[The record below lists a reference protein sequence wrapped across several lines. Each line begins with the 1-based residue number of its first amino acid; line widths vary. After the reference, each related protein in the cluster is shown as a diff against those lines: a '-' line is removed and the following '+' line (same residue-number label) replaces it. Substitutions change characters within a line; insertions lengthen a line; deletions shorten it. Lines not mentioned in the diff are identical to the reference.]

1 MKRIAI
7 VGGGI
12 TGLSA
17 AFYLKKWGNE
27 LEIPLE
33 IKLFEANDRLGGKV
47 HTVKQDG
54 FTMERGADSFL
65 ARKKPGMKLME
76 DLGLEDQL
84 YRNNTGQSYVLVHNQ
99 LHKIPAGSY
108 MGIPIQEDAL
118 LSSEIMSE
126 EGKARALAEVS
137 RPKGVPV
144 SDQSLGQFLRR
155 RFGDELVDHLLAP
168 LLSGIYSS
176 NVDDMSLMSS
186 FPHFYEYEQKYG
198 SIIKGLREELPERRK
213 GTEKKE
219 GQFVSIQ
226 GGLITVIEA
235 LEKELS
241 SSIVKNNAIQKVT
254 QENGVYTL
262 YDNQDN
268 TYNADGVILAIPH
281 RSVSGMFEQ
290 TEALTALETIPV
302 TSVANVVLAF
312 NKENIEQALDGT
324 GFVVSRTS
332 DVRITACTWTHE
344 KWPSTTPED
353 KALLRVYVG
362 RPDDQEIVTY
372 SDQEIIDIIRQD
384 LVKVMNIEADPEFSM
399 VTRWQHLMPQYIVGH
414 KEKISQVNQ
423 TIASDFP
430 GMVLAGASY
439 NGVGLPDCIA
449 DGTQAAADLLDYIK
463 S

>member
-1 MKRIAI
+1 MKKIAI

-17 AFYLKKWGNE
+17 AFYLHKWSNE
-27 LEIPLE
+27 QGIPLE
-33 IKLFEANDRLGGKV
+33 IKLYEASNHHGGKV
-47 HTVKQDG
+47 QTVKQAG

-76 DLGLEDQL
+76 DLSLEDQL
-84 YRNNTGQSYVLVHNQ
+84 YRNKTGQSYVLVHNQ

-108 MGIPIQEDAL
+108 MGIPIQEGAL
-118 LSSEIMSE
+118 LASEIMSE

-137 RPKGVPV
+137 QPKGPSV

-155 RFGDELVDHLLAP
+155 RFGNELVDHLLAP

-176 NVDDMSLMSS
+176 NVDDMSLMTS

-213 GTEKKE
+213 GTGKKE
-219 GQFVSIQ
+219 GQFVSVQ
-226 GGLITVIEA
+226 GGLTTVIEA

-241 SSIVKNNAIQKVT
+241 SSIQKDTAIQKIHQV
-254 QENGVYTL
+254 NGAYTL
-262 YDNQDN
+262 YDNHEN
-268 TYNADGVILAIPH
+268 VYNEDGVILATPH
-281 RSVSGMFEQ
+281 RSVSSMFEQ
-290 TEALTALETIPV
+290 TEALTTLYTIPV
-302 TSVANVVLAF
+302 TSVANVVLVF
-312 NKENIEQALDGT
+312 NKEVIEKALDGT
-324 GFVVSRTS
+324 GFVVSRKS

-344 KWPSTTPED
+344 KWPAITSSD

-372 SDQEIIDIIRQD
+372 SDQEIIEIVRGD
-384 LVKVMNIEADPEFSM
+384 LQKVMNIEADPEYSM
-399 VTRWQHLMPQYIVGH
+399 VTRWQHLMPQYTVGH

-423 TIASDFP
+423 AIASDFP
-430 GMVLAGASY
+430 GIFLAGASY

-449 DGTQAAADLLDYIK
+449 DGTKAAEAMLHYVK